1 MYRYSHSVWCQLVL
15 AIQIR
20 MKEPL
25 LSFTKTPREVGLFGK
40 LLMLRPLDL
49 VQLLLFSTS

>member
-1 MYRYSHSVWCQLVL
+1 MYRYSYSVWCQSVL

-25 LSFTKTPREVGLFGK
+25 LSFAKTPREVGLFGK
-40 LLMLRPLDL
+40 LLSLRPMDL
-49 VQLLLFSTS
+49 VQLPIFSTF